1 MSAAATEA
9 ASSPQPRRSSSPTF
23 STGSTAP
30 SAPASAAASA
40 TSTTTSLAD
49 QLISNLQPFSWES
62 EEELALVKQYNNE
75 SLASAQKQ
83 STIFDTIVHKWI
95 ADIEHQRGAFNT
107 RINYWSAQL
116 FRRHPVSTHIL
127 HLQMQRSMYNT
138 SSLAYIILV
147 LGNILKFFAFAASI
161 LFFFARHSPGLLP
174 AALRPVA
181 EAEPDTWG
189 HTIYKYSIGFVIDK
203 AFNTVQ
209 ATVDIGYTAAIAVF
223 IWIMATYISE
233 SLQNYSQILQ
243 RRYNLV
249 RLERRFLDDFHRSI
263 REQLVFY
270 LKPVV
275 FEAYKT
281 FLAFPM
287 QERSQLL
294 GAYTR
299 QDPEMKTV
307 HTLLLNECEAIAFS
321 TSMELL
327 CTQQINEKTL
337 KHMVEL
343 GTKEYIDCYALF
355 IQSLKAC
362 GQKQIEDVKLQTIAA
377 ACLAANAGKEACKLA
392 GSAVSLARAGLS

>member
-1 MSAAATEA
+1 MSSAPSAGVAAAAATQQQPA
-9 ASSPQPRRSSSPTF
+9 QKRSQSPNSRSTDSK
-23 STGSTAP
+23 AP
-30 SAPASAAASA
+30 SATSAA
-40 TSTTTSLAD
+40 TSSSLAD
-49 QLISNLQPFSWES
+49 QLISNLQPFAWES

-75 SLASAQKQ
+75 SLVTAQKQ
-83 STIFDTIVHKWI
+83 SSIFDSVVHKWI
-95 ADIEHQRGAFNT
+95 ADIETQRGLFYG
-107 RINYWSAQL
+107 RINYWSTQL

-127 HLQMQRSMYNT
+127 HLQMQRSMYTT
-138 SSLAYIILV
+138 SSLAYAFLL
-147 LGNILKFFAFAASI
+147 LGNVLKFVAFAGSV

-174 AALRPVA
+174 ESLRPA
-181 EAEPDTWG
+181 AAPEPDTWG
-189 HTIYKYSIGFVIDK
+189 HTIYKYSIGFIIDK

-209 ATVDIGYTAAIAVF
+209 ATVDIGYTIAIAVF
-223 IWIMATYISE
+223 IWVMTTYISQ

-299 QDPEMKTV
+299 QDPEMRTV

-337 KHMVEL
+337 KQMVEL
-343 GTKEYIDCYALF
+343 GTKEYIDCYATF
-355 IQSLKAC
+355 IKTLQAC
-362 GQKQIEDVKLQTIAA
+362 GQQQLEDVRARAGQAGSAA
-377 ACLAANAGKEACKLA
+377 LVAGREAVKLA
-392 GSAVSLARAGLS
+392 GAARALFA